1 MSYKHKTKEE
11 QENMNYR
18 QVHTNYPRSEHRF
31 DQMLGESLRLYD
43 KGLYFLRQEYFRCR
57 DLDWAQKPKY
67 DSWFDMCSKAKECSA
82 WSESNLDINIK
93 KQTLKKGKDAWTGWI
108 NAKADYAIHPEKYE
122 RMPQMPKYKYRVQ
135 NYYEVVIDKTR
146 FRGSDES
153 SITLPCTD
161 IKVQIPKNIKKDWI
175 VELHISKYNN
185 RPRVTFVYDNDKK
198 REYERQLSD
207 AYGETHSTA
216 VRIDK
221 KAIKKAKKIEEKKKL
236 IENFVPDRNKILS
249 MDFGMVNVVTAMTF
263 GCGAD
268 DSSFVIRGRYF
279 QQRINETIEKISH
292 LESAALLSA
301 NKECTKISK
310 KDGQLKLSRN
320 TNQMSNIWFEY
331 NSFVDNQMGNISSM
345 IIDYCLE
352 RNIGTII
359 IGLNE
364 DWKRFIELGK
374 KNNKVFCHIPHTR
387 LCKTVKYKAKEFG
400 INVIIVE
407 ESYTSKCD
415 HLAFETMEHHD
426 KYLGRRV
433 SRGKF
438 KSSTGRIVHGD
449 VNGCIGM
456 IRKANVIP
464 DAVLM
469 DGLRD
474 RGDVVAP
481 VVLNVRGMNPC
492 RQSEHEK
499 SQANDYKS

>member
-1 MSYKHKTKEE
+1 
-11 QENMNYR
+11 
-18 QVHTNYPRSEHRF
+18 
-31 DQMLGESLRLYD
+31 
-43 KGLYFLRQEYFRCR
+43 
-57 DLDWAQKPKY
+57 
-67 DSWFDMCSKAKECSA
+67 
-82 WSESNLDINIK
+82 
-93 KQTLKKGKDAWTGWI
+93 
-108 NAKADYAIHPEKYE
+108 
-122 RMPQMPKYKYRVQ
+122 
-135 NYYEVVIDKTR
+135 
-146 FRGSDES
+146 
-153 SITLPCTD
+153 
-161 IKVQIPKNIKKDWI
+161 
-175 VELHISKYNN
+175 
-185 RPRVTFVYDNDKK
+185 
-198 REYERQLSD
+198 
-207 AYGETHSTA
+207 
-216 VRIDK
+216 
-221 KAIKKAKKIEEKKKL
+221 
-236 IENFVPDRNKILS
+236 
-249 MDFGMVNVVTAMTF
+249 
-263 GCGAD
+263 
-268 DSSFVIRGRYF
+268 
-279 QQRINETIEKISH
+279 
-292 LESAALLSA
+292 
-301 NKECTKISK
+301 
-310 KDGQLKLSRN
+310 
-320 TNQMSNIWFEY
+320 MSNIWFEY

-438 KSSTGRIVHGD
+438 KSSTGRIIHGD

-499 SQANDYKS
+499 SQIDDYKF